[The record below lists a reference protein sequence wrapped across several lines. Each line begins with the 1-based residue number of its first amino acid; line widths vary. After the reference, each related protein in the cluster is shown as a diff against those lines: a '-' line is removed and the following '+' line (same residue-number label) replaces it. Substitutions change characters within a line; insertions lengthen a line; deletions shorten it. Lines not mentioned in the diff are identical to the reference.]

1 MLESLYVKD
10 LALLE
15 ELRLDIGPGLSCF
28 TGETGAGKSLL
39 IGAIQGIHGARMG
52 REWIREGAEFA
63 LIEAVFTDVGS
74 LLDPDQYE
82 MYLAEEDEDILIL
95 TREISR
101 SGRGLCR
108 INGQRVT
115 LRALRDLGS
124 RLSQIHGQHEAQGL
138 FDPEEQLSILDRYA
152 GEELL
157 GLQVMWRALRTEI
170 REIQKQKHQLVA
182 DPEKRTRV
190 YRLLDR
196 QVKAIDE
203 VSPKPGEM
211 EALEKERKIYLAAQ
225 QAFQQIHA
233 ALSRLSGSEGDET
246 SALDKLQE
254 ARREF
259 QGAQRWI
266 SEKKLNP
273 LMERFDRITEDLSDL
288 SQDLIRL
295 QSSLDLDPETFE
307 EVEARIQVLQTLEST
322 FDRKIDEIIA
332 YRTMLDERRQ
342 ALLDSDTE
350 QERLLKEEADKLTK
364 LDETGIAI
372 RALRYA
378 AGETLVTAV
387 QGSLSQLAMPHAEFS
402 VQWTQTDP
410 GPRGADHLEFYFTAN
425 PGEPA
430 KPLAAVASGGEASR
444 IMLALKVVL
453 AEADEVPLLIFDE
466 VDQGISGD
474 TATQVGKQ
482 MRALGETHQVLAVT
496 HQAQLAVQAQQHFYL
511 YKEIRDARTRTLIK
525 ALNPEERVEELARLL
540 GSSLAKNEALAL
552 AKQMLAQVSSS

>member
-82 MYLAEEDEDILIL
+82 MYLAEEDEHILIL

-157 GLQVMWRALRTEI
+157 ELQVMWRALRTEI

>member
-157 GLQVMWRALRTEI
+157 ELQVMWRALRTEI

-211 EALEKERKIYLAAQ
+211 EALEKERMIYLAAQ

-254 ARREF
+254 ARREI

>member
-15 ELRLDIGPGLSCF
+15 ELRLDIGAGLSCF

-52 REWIREGAEFA
+52 REWIREGAEHA
-63 LIEAVFTDVGS
+63 LIEAVFTDVGA
-74 LLDPDQYE
+74 LLDSDQYE
-82 MYLAEEDEDILIL
+82 QYLADEEEDLLIL
-95 TREISR
+95 TREIHR
-101 SGRGLCR
+101 SGRGQCR

-115 LRALRDLGS
+115 LRALRELGS

-152 GEELL
+152 GSELL
-157 GLQVMWRALRTEI
+157 DLQREWRVLRSEI
-170 REIQKQKHQLVA
+170 RDIRKQKHELVA

-196 QVKAIDE
+196 QVKTIDD

-211 EALEKERKIYLAAQ
+211 EALEKERKIFHAAQ
-225 QAFQQIHA
+225 EAFRQIYASLRH
-233 ALSRLSGSEGDET
+233 LSGSEDEES

-259 QGAQRWI
+259 QSSQRWI
-266 SEKKLNP
+266 GEKKLKP
-273 LMERFDRITEDLSDL
+273 LLDRFEQINDDLSNL
-288 SQDLIRL
+288 SQDLLRL
-295 QSSLDLDPETFE
+295 QNSLDLDPEAMA
-307 EVEARIQVLQTLEST
+307 EVEDRLQVLHELESS
-322 FDRKIDEIIA
+322 FDRRIDEIIE
-332 YRTMLDERRQ
+332 YRRILDERRQ
-342 ALLDSDTE
+342 ALLDSDKE
-350 QERLLKEEADKLTK
+350 QERLLKTESEKEAQLAE
-364 LDETGIAI
+364 LASAI
-372 RALRYA
+372 RTLRYA
-378 AGETLVTAV
+378 AGERLVSSV

-402 VQWTQTDP
+402 VQWTEIEP
-410 GPRGADHLEFYFTAN
+410 GSRGGDRLDFYFTAN

-453 AEADEVPLLIFDE
+453 AEADQVPLLIFDE

-474 TATQVGKQ
+474 TATQVGKL
-482 MRALGETHQVLAVT
+482 MRSLGKTHQVLAVT
-496 HQAQLAVQAQQHFYL
+496 HQAQLAVQAAHHFYL
-511 YKEIRDARTRTLIK
+511 YKEVRDARTRTLIK
-525 ALNPEERVEELARLL
+525 ELDPGERVEELARLL

-552 AKQMLAQVSSS
+552 AKEMLTQVSES

>member
-138 FDPEEQLSILDRYA
+138 FDSEEQLSILDRYA

-157 GLQVMWRALRTEI
+157 ELQGMWRALRTEI

-266 SEKKLNP
+266 SEKKLNA

-295 QSSLDLDPETFE
+295 QSSLDLDPERFE
-307 EVEARIQVLQTLEST
+307 EVETRIQVLQTLEST

>member
-157 GLQVMWRALRTEI
+157 ELQDMWRALRTEI

>member
-15 ELRLDIGPGLSCF
+15 ELRLDIGAGLSCF

-63 LIEAVFTDVGS
+63 LIEAVFTEVGS
-74 LLDPDQYE
+74 LLDPEEYE
-82 MYLAEEDEDILIL
+82 MYLADEDEDLLIL

-101 SGRGLCR
+101 TGRGLCR
-108 INGQRVT
+108 INGNRVT
-115 LRALRDLGS
+115 LRALRELGS
-124 RLSQIHGQHEAQGL
+124 KLSQIHGQHEAQGL

-152 GEELL
+152 GDELFA
-157 GLQVMWRALRTEI
+157 LQDEWRALRSEI
-170 REIQKQKHQLVA
+170 RDIQKLKHQLVA
-182 DPEKRTRV
+182 DPEKRSRV

-203 VSPKPGEM
+203 VAPKPGEM
-211 EALEKERKIYLAAQ
+211 EALEKERKVFLAAQ
-225 QAFQQIHA
+225 QAYQQIHS
-233 ALSRLSGSEGDET
+233 ALRLLSGAEDEE
-246 SALDKLQE
+246 SSSLDKLQD

-259 QGAQRWI
+259 QVSQRWI
-266 SEKKLNP
+266 GEKKLNP
-273 LMERFDRITEDLSDL
+273 LLERFDRVYEDLSDL
-288 SQDLIRL
+288 SLDLQRL
-295 QSSLDLDPETFE
+295 QDSLDLDPESYE
-307 EVEARIQVLQTLEST
+307 EVEARLKVLQELEAS
-322 FDRKIDEIIA
+322 FDRKTDEIIE
-332 YRTMLDERRQ
+332 YRKILDERRQ
-342 ALLDSDTE
+342 ALLDSDKE
-350 QERLLKEEADKLTK
+350 QERLLKVEAEKLAE
-364 LDETGIAI
+364 LDAKGQAI

-378 AGETLVTAV
+378 AGETLVEAV
-387 QGSLSQLAMPHAEFS
+387 QGSLGQLAMPHAEFS
-402 VQWTQTDP
+402 VVWTKTEP
-410 GPRGADHLEFYFTAN
+410 GPRGVDRLEFYFTAN

-430 KPLAAVASGGEASR
+430 KPLASVASGGEASR

-482 MRALGETHQVLAVT
+482 MRALGQTHQVLAVT

-511 YKEIRDARTRTLIK
+511 YKEVRDARTRTLIK
-525 ALNPEERVEELARLL
+525 ELNADERVEELARLL

-552 AKQMLAQVSSS
+552 AKQMLAHVSSS

>member
-157 GLQVMWRALRTEI
+157 ELQVMWRALRTEI